1 MYWPDTN
8 SVVDVE
14 PARKPVSSAVRKF
27 FTEGGAGV
35 PPSVP
40 GGDWYNQI
48 TNELLNVLAAAGIDP
63 SKVDDDQLVTA
74 ISKLVAKYQRVSPI
88 NYGAVD
94 DYDGTTGTNSL
105 TAFQQAFE
113 RLNEIGGGDLYLP
126 KTDTG
131 RYFINGDDA
140 TQVEYPVRI
149 CADEGVSIHI
159 IYSGGQ
165 DNSPLVNTTNL
176 SADRQVELKF
186 VNFGFTS
193 YVGENVQKDLGEIL
207 PTVNN
212 GDGVFSMPFSFAGS
226 DFKVLRLLDINVA
239 ISPVSSSSDALV
251 YAGDGV
257 PTVGVTSASPGD
269 EIMALLS
276 AVQGGVFLAGVITQK
291 GYAYVSQNSGTAAV
305 SLTDSTEGLS
315 PILNGLQY
323 ALLDQ
328 QRDLFNNA
336 ILSVKVTSDRSF
348 SVLVNGLVVASYS
361 TRSPIVGVCFGTENI
376 SGNVSISQMSKV
388 VGRSFGGSKP
398 LKIVVSGDSI
408 SDNDTQYSW
417 VKYLPMLLGSAGIN
431 VASVNNIAE
440 SGATA
445 LQQYNT
451 LQTVGV
457 GHDLCL
463 IQVGVNDIQGSTNF
477 ADFATTIQN
486 MVNYAKSVGMVP
498 IVGIPTS
505 FYSKAEAIANGQ
517 NGGQD
522 TLNNA
527 SIHTYRALLIRAV
540 AAAGG
545 LINMEPM
552 KAYGAMT
559 AQWLSL
565 TPYSVSDPI
574 VVDNVHPSPYGS
586 IMLAHGWARSIIG
599 YLTRPDTS
607 PKEAPEQMPSS
618 WLTSGFGLTNVP
630 SIKGRKLTG
639 LLSLHATNNN
649 DGAVAFT
656 LPPSI
661 RIDAI
666 KMLPVTAVNAA
677 NLPVGSA
684 NMYVGLDGKGYFF
697 NLPPSTIKISLDG
710 VQI

>member
-1 MYWPDTN
+1 MFWPDRG
-8 SVVDVE
+8 SGVPVE
-14 PARKPVSSAVRKF
+14 PARRPVASAVRQY
-27 FTEGGAGV
+27 FTEGGVGQ
-35 PPSVP
+35 PPTVP
-40 GGDWYNQI
+40 GGDWFNQI
-48 TNELLNVLAAAGIDP
+48 TNELLNVLAAAGIEP
-63 SKVDDDQLVTA
+63 SKVDDTQLTAA
-74 ISKLVAKYQRVSPI
+74 ISTLVSKYQRVSPI
-88 NYGAVD
+88 NSGAVD
-94 DYDGTTGTNSL
+94 DYDGMTGTNCRD
-105 TAFQQAFE
+105 AFRLAFE

-131 RYFINGDDA
+131 RYFINGDDV

-176 SADRQVELKF
+176 SADRQVELEF
-186 VNFGFTS
+186 INFGFTS

-212 GDGVFSMPFSFAGS
+212 GDGVFSMPFSFSGS

-257 PTVGVTSASPGD
+257 PTVGVTPASPGD

-291 GYAYVSQNSGTAAV
+291 GYAYVSQDSGTATV
-305 SLTDSTEGLS
+305 SLTDSTDGLS
-315 PILNGLQY
+315 PIQNGLQY

-348 SVLVNGLVVASYS
+348 SMLVNGLVVASYT

-376 SGNVSISQMSKV
+376 SGNVSISQMAKV

-431 VASVNNIAE
+431 VASINNIAE

-457 GHDLCL
+457 GYDLCL

-477 ADFATTIQN
+477 GDFSTTIQN
-486 MVNYAKSVGMVP
+486 MVAYAKSVGMIP

-517 NGGQD
+517 SGGQD

-559 AQWLSL
+559 AKWLSL
-565 TPYSVSDPI
+565 TPYSVSDHI

-607 PKEAPEQMPSS
+607 AKESSETMPAA
-618 WLTSGFGLTNVP
+618 WLSSGFGLTNIP
-630 SIKGRKLTG
+630 TIKGRKFSG

-649 DGAVAFT
+649 DGAVAFV

-661 RIDAI
+661 KIDMV
-666 KMLPVTAVNAA
+666 KMHPVTAVSAA

-684 NMYVGLDGKGYFF
+684 NMYVGLDGKCYFF
-697 NLPPSTIKISLDG
+697 NLPPSTIKVSLDG
-710 VQI
+710 VLI